1 MAGDT
6 RGGSLLG
13 SGRERAEQTEKSDS
27 KLDLLITFSVS
38 PYACILALIS

>member
-27 KLDLLITFSVS
+27 KLDLLITF
-38 PYACILALIS
+38 YFLFLFFYNL